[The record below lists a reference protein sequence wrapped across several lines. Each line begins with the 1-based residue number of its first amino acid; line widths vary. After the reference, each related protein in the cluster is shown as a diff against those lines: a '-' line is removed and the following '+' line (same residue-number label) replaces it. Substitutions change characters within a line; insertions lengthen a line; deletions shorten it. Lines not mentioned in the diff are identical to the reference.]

1 MFEVQLY
8 RDSIIITQCSALVP
22 APFMVLP
29 FSQFFLCVMTGL
41 QCSNEAGNRYSLKIW
56 CSCGVASPNWIMRI
70 LSNESYPGSFL
81 WGKGHN
87 CKCTFCWSS
96 KPSTESHAVSLR
108 LTGSHFC
115 GRDDHVAM
123 CLRFLWGLDL
133 CWRGQ
138 QWPYLVS
145 YFHVWDLWFSLRF
158 EAVCGTGVTKI
169 MGWEHDKWLTD
180 WLIGG
185 SVDLHRCLGKWLVSR
200 VSYQCWCVAR

>member
-1 MFEVQLY
+1 MFEAQLY
-8 RDSIIITQCSALVP
+8 RDSIITQCSALVP

-56 CSCGVASPNWIMRI
+56 CSCGVASPNWIMCI

-87 CKCTFCWSS
+87 CKRAFCWSS

-108 LTGSHFC
+108 LTGTHFC

-123 CLRFLWGLDL
+123 CLNPPSTEDFCEDLLIGVGEANSGHIWFHISMYETCDFLWDL
-133 CWRGQ
+133 R
-138 QWPYLVS
+138 
-145 YFHVWDLWFSLRF
+145 
-158 EAVCGTGVTKI
+158 
-169 MGWEHDKWLTD
+169 
-180 WLIGG
+180 
-185 SVDLHRCLGKWLVSR
+185 RCVVLEWQK
-200 VSYQCWCVAR
+200 